1 MASSPGSDPDVG
13 PDRIVLVGMMG
24 AGKTTV
30 GQALARQRGWD
41 FVDSDAQIEARTG
54 RTVAEIWTTEG
65 EPAFRRIES
74 SVLAAALAHER
85 PAVVAAAGG
94 VVLDA
99 ANRAALGRAG
109 PVVWLRAR
117 PETLTARVGSG
128 NHRPL
133 LDDDPSGV
141 LARLVVDRAELY
153 AQVADITIDIDELD
167 SDEIVRRVENALAA
181 LPAQGA
187 ARAQPPAQGADGPVL
202 LSGEDVPI
210 STDGGLLRL
219 TVGLGDRSY
228 PVLVGL
234 GARHRLLEILPVG
247 ARRAAV
253 VTQAAVGVTV
263 DAGIDQRTFI
273 VGDGEQSKSLE
284 TVEELCRGF
293 ARFGLTRTDVVVAV
307 GGGMLTDVA
316 GLAAALYHRG
326 VAVVHVATSLLAQ
339 VDAAVGG
346 KTGVN
351 LPEGKNLVG
360 VFWQPAAVLCDTEVL
375 QTLPPDEYRSGL
387 GEMAKY
393 HFLTDTVFPEHRVG
407 LGDLPLAERVA
418 RCVAI
423 KAAVVSV
430 DEREDPSALH
440 PTGGPSTTPSRAI
453 LNYGHTLAHALET
466 AGHYGLRHGEAVAV
480 GLVFAARLS
489 RRLGRID
496 DARVAEHLDV
506 VAGYVLPTTVPAGT
520 DEAELVDLMARDKKA
535 LDGFTLVLDGPR
547 GLEVVA
553 GIARAD
559 LEATLVE
566 MRPAV

>member
-13 PDRIVLVGMMG
+13 LDRIVLVGMMG

-30 GQALARQRGWD
+30 GQALARKRGWD

-141 LARLVVDRAELY
+141 LARLVGDRAELY
-153 AQVADITIDIDELD
+153 AQVADVTIDIDDLD
-167 SDEIVRRVENALAA
+167 ADEIVRRVENAVAGLGDQD
-181 LPAQGA
+181 PAVA
-187 ARAQPPAQGADGPVL
+187 
-202 LSGEDVPI
+202 
-210 STDGGLLRL
+210 DGGLLRL
-219 TVGLGDRSY
+219 TVGLGERSY
-228 PVLVGL
+228 PVLVGP
-234 GARHRLLEILPVG
+234 GARHRLLEVIPVG
-247 ARRAAV
+247 AVRAAV
-253 VTQAAVGVTV
+253 VTQAGIGVTV
-263 DAGIDQRTFI
+263 DAGVEQRTFF
-273 VGDGEQSKSLE
+273 VGEGEKAKSLE
-284 TVEELCRGF
+284 TVEELCRDF

-307 GGGMLTDVA
+307 GGGMITDAA

-339 VDAAVGG
+339 VDAAIGG
-346 KTGVN
+346 KTGAN

-360 VFWQPAAVLCDTEVL
+360 AFWQPAAVLCDTEVL
-375 QTLPPDEYRSGL
+375 ETLPPDEYRSGL

-393 HFLTDTVFPEHRVG
+393 HFLTGEAD

-423 KAAVVSV
+423 KSAFVSA
-430 DEREDPSALH
+430 DEREDPSAM
-440 PTGGPSTTPSRAI
+440 GSGSSRAI

-466 AGHYGLRHGEAVAV
+466 AGRYGLRHGEAVAV

-496 DARVAEHLDV
+496 EARVAEHFDV
-506 VAGYVLPTTVPAGT
+506 VAGYGLPTTVPAGT

-535 LDGFTLVLDGPR
+535 ITGFTLVLDGPR
-547 GLEVVA
+547 GPEVVA

-559 LEATLVE
+559 LEATLAE
-566 MRPAV
+566 MRP